1 MEDIVSAESSG
12 LSNGNKSNKLNTID
26 NKNINSK
33 PITTVENTKA
43 ININKSHNNNNNI
56 ISTSL

>member
-1 MEDIVSAESSG
+1 MSAESSG
-12 LSNGNKSNKLNTID
+12 LSNGNKSNKLNTIN